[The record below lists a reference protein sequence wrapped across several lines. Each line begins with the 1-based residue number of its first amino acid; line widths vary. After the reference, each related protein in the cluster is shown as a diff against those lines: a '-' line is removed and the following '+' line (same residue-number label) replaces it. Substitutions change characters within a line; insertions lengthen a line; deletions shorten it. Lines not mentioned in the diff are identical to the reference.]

1 MKFDKYGR
9 RIKTFASVESQN
21 AMGPETMKLLESMG
35 IKRDTIES
43 FISMIPKERAD
54 DAMKIIVKL
63 ARLQK

>member
-9 RIKTFASVESQN
+9 RVKVFASVESQN
-21 AMGPETMKLLESMG
+21 AIGPETMKMLESMG

-54 DAMKIIVKL
+54 DAMKIIGKL

>member
-21 AMGPETMKLLESMG
+21 AMGPETMKMLESMG

-54 DAMKIIVKL
+54 DAMKIIVRL

>member
-9 RIKTFASVESQN
+9 RFKAFVSIESQN
-21 AMGPETMKLLESMG
+21 AMGPETMKVLESMG

-43 FISMIPKERAD
+43 FISMIPKEKAD
-54 DAMKIIVKL
+54 EAMKIIVRL